1 MGSKSP
7 KIHSNWK
14 VVVLALIVAT
24 TFWFFNALSKN
35 YDAQVEY
42 PLEFQ
47 FQRDSLIIV
56 DPLPEFIK
64 LEVAGGGWDLLRRTT
79 KIGAKPIIIQLD
91 NPTEVKLLPKN
102 NLQRIISDQ
111 LKEITIK
118 YILTDSLFIN
128 IEPKETRL
136 IKVIIDSAFIDLE
149 KNHRI
154 TSVVNQSADT
164 ISITGPTSLIRQ
176 LKSPYF
182 VKINEQEIDS
192 DFDDDVIIPL
202 SNKKIMK
209 GSPNKIRVKFSVEE
223 FNKVTLDIPIERL
236 NFDDDNQVIMKDST
250 VQVSFMVAKSK
261 EKAVT
266 ESGFNITA
274 DFSTLNKSDSTIT
287 LVPVQIPEFTS
298 DIEFSKEKIKVNYVI
313 RQ

>member
-1 MGSKSP
+1 MGSKLP

-14 VVVLALIVAT
+14 VVVLALVVAT

-35 YDAQVEY
+35 YEAQVQY

-56 DPLPEFIK
+56 DPLPKFIK
-64 LEVAGGGWDLLRRTT
+64 LEVSGGGWDLLRRTT

-102 NLQRIISDQ
+102 NVQRIVADQ
-111 LKEITIK
+111 LKEITVK

-154 TSVVNQSADT
+154 TSVINQNIDT
-164 ISITGPTSLIRQ
+164 ISVTGPTSLIRQ
-176 LKSPYF
+176 LKSPFF
-182 VKINEQEIDS
+182 VRVNEEEIDS
-192 DFDDDVIIPL
+192 DFDDYVPITL
-202 SNKKIMK
+202 ANKKIVQS
-209 GSPNKIRVKFSVEE
+209 SPNEILVKFAVEE
-223 FNKVTLDIPIERL
+223 FVNKTIEIPVEKL
-236 NFDDDNQVIMKDST
+236 NFENSEEIMLSDST
-250 VQVSFMVAKSK
+250 VEVSFTIAKSK
-261 EKAVT
+261 ESSVDASNFSV
-266 ESGFNITA
+266 TA
-274 DFSTLNKSDSTIT
+274 DFSAINKSDSTIQ
-287 LVPVQIPEFTS
+287 LLPVVLSEFAT
-298 DIEFSKEKIKVNYVI
+298 DIEFSKETVKVEYGGD
-313 RQ
+313 